1 MFCLFD
7 ELAELHG
14 VKKIKT
20 IGDAYMT
27 VAGLPNYRS
36 DHPMSI
42 ANMALDMQQA
52 VAKFN
57 EEQNQSFRIRLGAKF
72 NHHRTYAKGNES
84 RGNS

>member
-27 VAGLPNYRS
+27 VAGLPNHRS

-57 EEQNQSFRIRLGAKF
+57 EEQNQSCRIRLGAKF
-72 NHHRTYAKGNES
+72 NNGTYAKGNES